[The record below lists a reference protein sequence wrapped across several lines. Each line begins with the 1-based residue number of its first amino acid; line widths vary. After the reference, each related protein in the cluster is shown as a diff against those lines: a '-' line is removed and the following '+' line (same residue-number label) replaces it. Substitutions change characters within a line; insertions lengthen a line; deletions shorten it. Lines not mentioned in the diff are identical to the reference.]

1 MKPRYLTRVDQISAL
16 NVDEKV
22 ALRRVEERFAFRS
35 NEYYLSLVDWD
46 DPTDPIR
53 KIVIPDQMELEDEG
67 VLDPSQEK
75 DYTVVKGLQHKY
87 RETAL
92 LLVSDVCGS
101 YCRFCFRKRLF
112 MDHGAEVTRDVT
124 EELAY
129 IREHPEVTNVLIT
142 GGDPLLMST
151 SRLEPIVRAVREIGH
166 VRIIRIG
173 SKMPAFNPYRITE
186 DPALREMIRRYS
198 MPEKRIYIMVQ
209 FNHPRELAPQA
220 VEAVSLLIDAGAI
233 VVNQTPLV
241 RGINDDPA
249 VLADL
254 FKKLSFIGVP
264 PYYVFQCRPTKGN
277 GMFQVPVEET
287 YKIFEEAKAQ
297 VSGLAKRAR
306 LVMSHVSGKIEVA
319 GVTDEHVYFKY
330 HQAADPANIGK
341 FMAFRRNPAALW
353 FDDYTDPVSDPAD
366 LLGMTCP
373 SDRLAL

>member
-1 MKPRYLTRVDQISAL
+1 MKPRYLTQVDQISAL
-16 NVDEKV
+16 NVEEKA

-35 NEYYLSLVDWD
+35 NEYYLSLIDWD

-53 KIVIPDQMELEDEG
+53 RIVVPDMLELEDEG

-75 DYTVVKGLQHKY
+75 NYTVVKGLQHKY

-129 IREHPEVTNVLIT
+129 IREHPEVTNVLLT
-142 GGDPLLMST
+142 GGDPLLMAT

-186 DPALREMIRRYS
+186 DPALCEMIQRYS
-198 MPEKRIYIMVQ
+198 TPEKRIYIMAQ
-209 FNHPRELAPQA
+209 FNHPRELTPQA
-220 VEAVSLLIDAGAI
+220 VEAVSLLIDAGAV

-287 YKIFEEAKAQ
+287 YGIFEEAKAQ

-319 GVTDEHVYFKY
+319 GLTDEHIYFKY
-330 HQAADPANIGK
+330 HQAADPANIGR

-366 LLGMTCP
+366 LPGMTCP
-373 SDRLAL
+373 I

>member
-209 FNHPRELAPQA
+209 FNHPRELTPQA